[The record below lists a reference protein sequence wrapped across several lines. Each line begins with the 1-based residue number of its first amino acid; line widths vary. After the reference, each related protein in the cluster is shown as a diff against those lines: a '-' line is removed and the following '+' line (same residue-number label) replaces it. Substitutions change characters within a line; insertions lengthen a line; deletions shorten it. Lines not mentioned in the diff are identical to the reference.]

1 MARVLAG
8 RSFTLSAANK
18 TRLAL
23 LCDLAVLRVL
33 SAAAR
38 LARIASLHCVSAS
51 ALDPALLPISFGR
64 LLPAWQS
71 LPALALAA
79 IMAFCPQDARMSQT
93 PADSSALKPCPRCG
107 QPAELVKAGSRRFWV
122 QCSRYPKQGTCST
135 IAAQADNKK
144 EAIHNWNS
152 RM

>member
-1 MARVLAG
+1 MLLAWF
-8 RSFTLSAANK
+8 RTCSSQDRFAALCKRFRTRLSATPNIFWEGG
-18 TRLAL
+18 
-23 LCDLAVLRVL
+23 V
-33 SAAAR
+33 
-38 LARIASLHCVSAS
+38 
-51 ALDPALLPISFGR
+51 R
-64 LLPAWQS
+64 LLPARQS

>member
-1 MARVLAG
+1 MW
-8 RSFTLSAANK
+8 
-18 TRLAL
+18 
-23 LCDLAVLRVL
+23 
-33 SAAAR
+33 
-38 LARIASLHCVSAS
+38 
-51 ALDPALLPISFGR
+51 
-64 LLPAWQS
+64 LLPARQS
-71 LPALALAA
+71 LPALALAT

-135 IAAQADNKK
+135 ISAQADNKK